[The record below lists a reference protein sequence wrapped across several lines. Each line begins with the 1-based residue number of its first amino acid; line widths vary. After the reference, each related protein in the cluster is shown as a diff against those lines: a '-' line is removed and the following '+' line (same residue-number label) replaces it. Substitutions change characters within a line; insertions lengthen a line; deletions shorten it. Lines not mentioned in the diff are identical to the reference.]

1 MRDAA
6 AKRRV
11 MDAPFNN
18 NLPTP
23 LSDVIVNPGDPENP
37 DSKPMAAARIISI
50 DGRVSRCPMYFRGS
64 GMKSVKMYV
73 GKMERA
79 Y

>member
-23 LSDVIVNPGDPENP
+23 LSDVMVNPENP
-37 DSKPMAAARIISI
+37 GSNHWLL
-50 DGRVSRCPMYFRGS
+50 RV
-64 GMKSVKMYV
+64 
-73 GKMERA
+73 
-79 Y
+79 